1 MNKKGFTLIELI
13 TTFLLAVVI
22 IILLLNI
29 ISIIKNIYQKND
41 IKSKLSLEQSN
52 LSNIIN
58 KKFDNGLKE
67 YNPCDDSD
75 FCYEFEFDDGSSS
88 KLLVKNNRL
97 RFDSYNYDFGN
108 IAKISDYEILI
119 EEVDIDDVN
128 NKDAFLV
135 IKLPIKSK
143 QFPDM
148 DFGIDFVTPYTIE

>member
-29 ISIIKNIYQKND
+29 ISIIKNIYLKND
-41 IKSKLSLEQSN
+41 IKSRLSLEQSN

-58 KKFDNGLKE
+58 KKFDNVLTE
-67 YNPCDDSD
+67 YNSCEDSD
-75 FCYEFEFDDGSSS
+75 FCYEFKFSDGSIS
-88 KLLVKNNRL
+88 KLLVKNNTL
-97 RFDSYNYDFGN
+97 IFDSYNYDFGN
-108 IAKISDYEILI
+108 VAKISNPSISI
-119 EEVDIDDVN
+119 KEVDINDVN

-143 QFPDM
+143 QFSDL
-148 DFGIDFVTPYTIE
+148 DFGIDFVTPFSIE

>member
-13 TTFLLAVVI
+13 VTFLLAVVI

-58 KKFDNGLKE
+58 KKFDNGLIE
-67 YNPCDDSD
+67 YTPCTDSD
-75 FCYEFEFDDGSSS
+75 FCYEFEFEDGSIS
-88 KLLVKNNRL
+88 KLLVKNNTL
-97 RFDSYNYDFGN
+97 KFDSYNYDFGN
-108 IAKISDYEILI
+108 VAKISNPEII
-119 EEVDIDDVN
+119 IQEVDINDLN

-143 QFPDM
+143 QFSEL
-148 DFGIDFVTPYTIE
+148 DFGIDFVVPYTID